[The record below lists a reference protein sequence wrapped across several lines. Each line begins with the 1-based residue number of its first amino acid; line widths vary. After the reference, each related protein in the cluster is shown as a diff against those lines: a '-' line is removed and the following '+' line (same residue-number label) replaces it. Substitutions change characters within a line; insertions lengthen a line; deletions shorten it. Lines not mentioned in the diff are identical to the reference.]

1 MLLREA
7 IGTNVRAERVRQGR
21 SLRQVAGKAN
31 MSLGY
36 LSEIERGQK
45 EISSELLDCLAR
57 ALYVDTGELVGQA
70 AADMRVMSQAGN
82 YAGMPS

>member
-1 MLLREA
+1 
-7 IGTNVRAERVRQGR
+7 
-21 SLRQVAGKAN
+21 